1 MSAMHTVGELVQ
13 VLADTY
19 GAIDIRTASIREGDR
34 WVGAMT
40 VVRLTYEGVDEAKSR
55 IQVVE
60 RRFPPVKTDSLRI
73 DSLVRPFPEWPAF
86 CADVKEKGILRFE
99 ECDINLRQR
108 PDLNAATG
116 NLRTGYFTARSF
128 DGCDWPGLDVTF
140 DPGGS
145 SPLMDNKFTK
155 IAQLRGY
162 GDVFEAV
169 NALCELNVTLA
180 QYNCSDFLLCVP
192 VFAMISTIGV
202 NLREKHL
209 SIAVKRHH
217 SLSHLSAALRL
228 RTVANNIQEPFR
240 EQASLRLTLESTEG
254 ALDTASDSARFES
267 LTLSDWFQ
275 ARLVD
280 PDIGEVQRTEG
291 YVRALVSPAER
302 NILLESVKLF
312 CGNDQ
317 LDNLLLRA
325 HSAKAPRLNQSAG
338 FELHVSWLLSMYGFS
353 TIVLGDYEHI
363 VAPETGV
370 HRASVDI
377 LASRQRDMFLLLVAC
392 TLNPPKAEDFGNL
405 RYAREILAREV
416 FAEAAVRIVPVLFT
430 AATGCPS
437 FDSTGDGFDV
447 VPIVDGD
454 KMEMF
459 LDLLR
464 GGQERTFF
472 EFLARPDSL

>member
-1 MSAMHTVGELVQ
+1 MHTVGELVQ
-13 VLADTY
+13 VLADSY
-19 GAIDIRTASIREGDR
+19 RAIDIRTASIREGER
-34 WVGAMT
+34 WIGAMT
-40 VVRLTYEGVDEAKSR
+40 VVRLTYEDVDEAKSR
-55 IQVVE
+55 IQGVQ

-73 DSLVRPFPEWPAF
+73 DWLVTPFSEWPEV
-86 CADVKEKGILRFE
+86 CADVKEKGVLRFE
-99 ECDINLRQR
+99 ECDVNLRQR

-116 NLRTGYFTARSF
+116 YLRTGYFLARPF

-162 GDVFEAV
+162 DDIFEAV
-169 NALCELNVTLA
+169 NALCELNVTLS
-180 QYNCSDFLLCVP
+180 QHNGSDLSLCIP
-192 VFAMISTIGV
+192 VFAAISTIGV
-202 NLREKHL
+202 NLRDKRL
-209 SIAVKRHH
+209 SVAVKRHR
-217 SLSHLSAALRL
+217 SFSHLSAALRL
-228 RTVANNIQEPFR
+228 REVSNHIHEPFR
-240 EQASLRLTLESTEG
+240 EQASLPLTVECTEG
-254 ALDTASDSARFES
+254 VLDIVSDSARFES
-267 LTLSDWFQ
+267 LSLSDWFQ
-275 ARLVD
+275 VRLVD

-291 YVRALVSPAER
+291 YVRTLVSPAER
-302 NILLESVKLF
+302 NILLESVRLF
-312 CGNDQ
+312 CGDAE
-317 LDNLLLRA
+317 LDKLLLRA
-325 HSAKAPRLNQSAG
+325 HSVKAPRLNESAA

-353 TIVLGDYEHI
+353 TIVLGNYEHI
-363 VAPETGV
+363 VAPETSV

-377 LASRQRDMFLLLVAC
+377 LASRQRDMSLLLVAC

-416 FAEAAVRIVPVLFT
+416 FGETVVRIVPVLFT

-454 KMEMF
+454 KMETF

-464 GGQERTFF
+464 GGQERGFF